1 MRETRTKLYFLA
13 TSPTRL
19 SGDVRADAAQNIVDA
34 APKVNERCDADDRN
48 KHEDQGVLGQT
59 LSFFLRL
66 QEIYQNVKPFDE
78 LSHHMPSRFSL
89 SYNNIRI
96 PNATTQME
104 SISFLPLSSPPPLV
118 EIYSFVTW
126 HYTISVPTS
135 SDWPRQLKIFYRTR
149 KIIVFFSR
157 KTNGICFTLIYGIYF
172 QILAIKNTT
181 IGEIFSYT
189 HKCISALASRNSLFS
204 TILYAGTDIEGL
216 FSRKMSGERKC
227 YMEAQRHQ
235 ILLIKSKI
243 RHTPHPE

>member
-1 MRETRTKLYFLA
+1 MREPRTKLYFLA

-149 KIIVFFSR
+149 KIIVFSLRSTTENLFYSHMLKYFANISINNTNYKENNFLYFVFIERESHRTFSH
-157 KTNGICFTLIYGIYF
+157 
-172 QILAIKNTT
+172 Q
-181 IGEIFSYT
+181 YT
-189 HKCISALASRNSLFS
+189 
-204 TILYAGTDIEGL
+204 
-216 FSRKMSGERKC
+216 
-227 YMEAQRHQ
+227 
-235 ILLIKSKI
+235 
-243 RHTPHPE
+243 